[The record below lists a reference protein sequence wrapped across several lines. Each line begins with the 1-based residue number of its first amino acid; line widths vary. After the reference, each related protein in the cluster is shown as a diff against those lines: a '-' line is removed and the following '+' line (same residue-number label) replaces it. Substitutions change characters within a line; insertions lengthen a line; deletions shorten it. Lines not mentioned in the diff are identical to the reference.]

1 MGLRTTGHL
10 GGIGTRGKS
19 VAVSKTPNLEIQKLE
34 INPFEKYKKLKKQN
48 CISIFLAVQDSSI
61 GDIRDQCRAVVD
73 TCDLSEID
81 QKDEKT

>member
-1 MGLRTTGHL
+1 MG
-10 GGIGTRGKS
+10 
-19 VAVSKTPNLEIQKLE
+19 TPLPPVIRLIEKFFESLE
-34 INPFEKYKKLKKQN
+34 
-48 CISIFLAVQDSSI
+48 IFLAVQDSSI